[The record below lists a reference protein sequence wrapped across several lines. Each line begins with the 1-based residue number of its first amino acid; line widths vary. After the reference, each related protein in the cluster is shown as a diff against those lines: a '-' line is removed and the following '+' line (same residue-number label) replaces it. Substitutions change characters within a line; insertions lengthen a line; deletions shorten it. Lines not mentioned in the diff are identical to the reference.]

1 MILDEIDREIVRL
14 LQEDASLTARELAD
28 HVGLT
33 STPCWRRVQILE
45 REGVICADEWERVD
59 LRCALSFQRLTD
71 PAKGSACTH
80 RACCNY
86 NVLREYVG
94 RSVSSG
100 SKECPLATCGVKLQ
114 RTRDVERDT
123 ELQAQL
129 EALPADLPTFVEQSI
144 LDRWVSYCE
153 LGADAFSGHYLRNCA
168 AGEWAKCLLFTRPFA
183 HGRLGRKC
191 TDAQRAQLE
200 AHQRAAAD
208 ALRAT
213 TALRRPKY
221 GGFVHGCHDHCP
233 ATRSGSWEH
242 TKVGDV
248 ALADAV
254 RRWWAGDATVH
265 DPGCIADFAGGC
277 APSCWGLQPWP
288 DPRPLVER
296 QIKALGGAARGGRRA
311 RRLRR
316 EDSSDFQGRRVK
328 VRDLF
333 TFTPARVLL
342 DPTSCGDRSQPQCS
356 SPPRS

>member
-1 MILDEIDREIVRL
+1 MGSRRRRRRPPRTCAAI
-14 LQEDASLTARELAD
+14 
-28 HVGLT
+28 T
-33 STPCWRRVQILE
+33 SR
-45 REGVICADEWERVD
+45 
-59 LRCALSFQRLTD
+59 
-71 PAKGSACTH
+71 
-80 RACCNY
+80 
-86 NVLREYVG
+86 VG
-94 RSVSSG
+94 RPAG
-100 SKECPLATCGVKLQ
+100 CAAAEEWRCWAGTAP
-114 RTRDVERDT
+114 
-123 ELQAQL
+123 L
-129 EALPADLPTFVEQSI
+129 EALPADLPAFVEQST

-153 LGADAFSGHYLRNCA
+153 LGADAFSGFYLRNCA
-168 AGEWAKCLLFTRPFA
+168 AGEWAKCLQFTRPFA

-191 TDAQRAQLE
+191 TDAQRAQIE

-316 EDSSDFQGRRVK
+316 EDSSG
-328 VRDLF
+328 
-333 TFTPARVLL
+333 
-342 DPTSCGDRSQPQCS
+342 
-356 SPPRS
+356 